1 MRVLSLIHED
11 DAPTGVFGEILRE
24 RGDELLEWNASRGAP
39 PEPPE
44 DFDALVI
51 LGGSMHVD
59 QEDRHP
65 WLAAQNEL
73 IGAAVDRGQPL
84 LGICLGSQ
92 LIAQALG
99 ARVGP
104 ASRPEIGWHEVE
116 LTAEGA
122 EDPVLGA
129 LPRRFSAL
137 EWHSYA
143 FEVPPQGEL
152 LARNDVCAQGFR
164 VGRSTWGVQFHPET
178 TRATLEGWRAS
189 SEGSSPNFDLDP
201 IERWNELG
209 RSLASAFFDVAATA
223 ATTRARTLRSS

>member
-1 MRVLSLIHED
+1 MRVLSLIHEE
-11 DAPTGVFGEILRE
+11 DAATGLFGEILRE
-24 RGDELLEWNASRGAP
+24 RGDEILEWNATRGAP
-39 PEPPE
+39 PEPA

-73 IGAAVDRGQPL
+73 IRAAVDRAQPL

-104 ASRPEIGWHEVE
+104 ASRPEIGWFEVE
-116 LTAEGA
+116 LTPEGVG
-122 EDPVLGA
+122 DPVLGS
-129 LPRRFSAL
+129 LPRTFSAL
-137 EWHSYA
+137 EWHAYA
-143 FEVPPQGEL
+143 FEVPPRGEL

-164 VGRSTWGVQFHPET
+164 VGESTWGVQFHPET
-178 TRATLEGWRAS
+178 TRTTLESWRAS
-189 SEGSSPNFDLDP
+189 SEGSAPAFPLDP

-209 RSLASAFFDVAATA
+209 RRLANAFFDVA
-223 ATTRARTLRSS
+223 RGR